1 MGSQRFGSQNALL
14 KRVRQYANGATLFR
28 KAGSAEPG
36 VLPVSSSGNEVA
48 VRGYLQAAPSD
59 LPVAQTA
66 VSPSLLTAPPSL
78 PLDLPAAPIQPLP
91 AAPAPMGPAT
101 SSPLPEPTATTGP
114 VVQAAPQS
122 DDDDWGGQWQRL
134 KRVFQ
139 KHQVKQ
145 AQEEAQTQEESQPTA
160 TDAVIQRA
168 AAAAESSS
176 GAAAAELGQQP
187 ALQDA
192 QDWPVIR
199 KRPET
204 PGKPPITP
212 TAVPPP
218 TPTPQQEE
226 QIRAKLSDITAS
238 QPTDSSIEVHLPRR
252 PRPTGPAP
260 AAESPESVQRKESP
274 AAEPPPATQPGMV
287 PTEIGPL
294 PADMWE
300 ILGEPVP
307 TTEPESLDSDVVA
320 RGEDEEGNEPTASAQ
335 IETGVGPA
343 EAVQRAIAAVE
354 TPSAPAPEADL
365 RPTLPSLSN
374 EPVAE
379 TAVSPPTPA
388 AQIQREPEHA
398 QPEADSGQEG
408 IAPPLAAE
416 TEQRPSTP
424 TESTRTEPMEGP
436 KATLDVEA
444 VTAPPTVQRQPE
456 QPTSTPS
463 QPVPTSVEDPATT
476 TQAEAVQRAIA
487 HVEAA
492 TEQEDTRQTESGEI
506 TADPITAGQHQTAS
520 TPEVVS
526 EPVASE
532 AVVPEA
538 DAPAATS
545 KSGQVVHAPKEAIIP
560 PDVPQAENAPVSTP
574 TTAAAATVQRQLDGP
589 DATNLPE
596 AALSPSEDVTD
607 SLEVSEATAATP
619 TSDETVQRAIAAAES
634 TDIETA
640 VSPPEPTAI
649 APSRPHPELTTGV
662 EPTDE
667 KSVTAASPDVAQ
679 RAMTEIEGPV
689 AAESEMETTAV
700 APTPDQ
706 DQLETSAGSASEA
719 IMSDTTELTSEQ
731 PATPEAGQRAA
742 VAAESSSVQPADV
755 LSSLGIEET
764 TADPVSLEIE
774 ERVAVPVPA
783 VQKDREA
790 VSASPE
796 AVQRAIAAAE
806 TAATPDDVSVQQHVP
821 DETAVSGQV
830 VEHQPQIP
838 VAAPEPAQT
847 AQPQPETPVATPK
860 PVQTVQRQPE
870 MPPALPMDVPEPAS
884 ASDPLPVAETVQRAI
899 AAAEAPA
906 QPPSRAS
913 EAQMDMV
920 GDTAVPAATSP
931 GQTPTAD
938 SGTPPVPATEAG
950 HGAAPD
956 VETAAAAPSIADRSL
971 LDTPPTGP
979 QPPHDIAM
987 KEAKAAELSA
997 SVMETEVVA
1006 PASPEAIQRVI
1017 AQAESPT
1024 SIASDA
1030 QMPEVKTA
1038 VSESQLQRQPDVLAG
1053 PPPTVTA
1060 SEPVSGEVVQPVS
1073 QEAGQRAIAAAE
1085 APMTSES
1092 ESLLPATEVPM
1103 AVEAAT
1109 LRQRPETASSENI
1122 SAPVSETDRAPTQ
1135 AGPTTSEALQRAIAA
1150 AEAPAASKQDD
1161 LWLPTNEPT
1170 AVGSTTGQPQPEMA
1184 SSQTVPTGQNVSPPV
1199 PATPAMA
1206 EAVQRAITA
1215 AEAPAP
1221 SFPRPTLA
1229 QTAVSAAP
1237 KPSGSQG
1244 QPEAPRARA
1253 VGSRS
1258 QAAPAASVAA
1268 QRAIAVAEAPAQ
1280 PTPRLESLARN
1291 MWQIV
1296 ERPSAMDSS
1305 MTTTPN
1311 IMRAVSEELLLTD
1324 DVPADDLAITSTM
1337 PVVQRTEDDDV
1348 TADNAV
1354 EEAASEE
1361 AEVDID
1367 KLARQVYMQ
1376 LKRRLALEWE
1386 RGRGKR

>member
-36 VLPVSSSGNEVA
+36 ALPISSSGNEVA

-66 VSPSLLTAPPSL
+66 VSPAPLTAPPSL
-78 PLDLPAAPIQPLP
+78 PIDLPAAPIQPLP
-91 AAPAPMGPAT
+91 AAPAPTGLAT
-101 SSPLPEPTATTGP
+101 SPPLPEPTATTEP
-114 VVQAAPQS
+114 LVQAAPQS
-122 DDDDWGGQWQRL
+122 DDDDWGGQWQRM

-145 AQEEAQTQEESQPTA
+145 AQEGAQAQEESQPAA
-160 TDAVIQRA
+160 TDAAIQRA
-168 AAAAESSS
+168 AAAAESSA
-176 GAAAAELGQQP
+176 GAAAESGQQP

-192 QDWPVIR
+192 QDWPVMR
-199 KRPET
+199 KKPET
-204 PGKPPITP
+204 AGKPPITP

-343 EAVQRAIAAVE
+343 DAVQRAIAAAE

-388 AQIQREPEHA
+388 AQIQREPEPA

-408 IAPPLAAE
+408 IAPPLTVE
-416 TEQRPSTP
+416 TERRPSMP
-424 TESTRTEPMEGP
+424 TETTLTEPTEGP
-436 KATLDVEA
+436 KATLDAEA
-444 VTAPPTVQRQPE
+444 ATVPSAVQRQPE

-476 TQAEAVQRAIA
+476 TRAEAVQRAIA

-492 TEQEDTRQTESGEI
+492 TEQDDTRQTESGEN
-506 TADPITAGQHQTAS
+506 TAVPMSAGQHQTAS

-532 AVVPEA
+532 ATVSEA

-545 KSGQVVHAPKEAIIP
+545 QSGQVAHAPKEAITQP
-560 PDVPQAENAPVSTP
+560 NVTQADNAPVSTP

-619 TSDETVQRAIAAAES
+619 TSAETVQRAIAAAES

-689 AAESEMETTAV
+689 AAESEMEATAV
-700 APTPDQ
+700 APTADQ
-706 DQLETSAGSASEA
+706 GQPETPAGPASEA
-719 IMSDTTELTSEQ
+719 IMSDATELTSEP
-731 PATPEAGQRAA
+731 PATPEAVQRAA
-742 VAAESSSVQPADV
+742 AAAEAPSVQPADV
-755 LSSLGIEET
+755 SPSLEIGET
-764 TADPVSLEIE
+764 MADPVPE
-774 ERVAVPVPA
+774 VW
-783 VQKDREA
+783 KDMEA
-790 VSASPE
+790 ASASPE

-806 TAATPDDVSVQQHVP
+806 TATTPDDVSGQQPVP
-821 DETAVSGQV
+821 DETAVSRQS
-830 VEHQPQIP
+830 VEHQPQMP
-838 VAAPEPAQT
+838 VAASEPAQT
-847 AQPQPETPVATPK
+847 AQSQPETPVATPK
-860 PVQTVQRQPE
+860 PVQTTQRQPE
-870 MPPALPMDVPEPAS
+870 MPAARPIDMPEPAS
-884 ASDPLPVAETVQRAI
+884 ANDPLPAAEKVQRAI

-906 QPPSRAS
+906 QPPSSAP
-913 EAQMDMV
+913 EAQADKV
-920 GDTAVPAATSP
+920 EDTAVPAATSP
-931 GQTPTAD
+931 DQASIAD
-938 SGTPPVPATEAG
+938 SGTSPVPPTEAG

-956 VETAAAAPSIADRSL
+956 GETAVAAPPMADL
-971 LDTPPTGP
+971 PLPDTPPTGP

-1006 PASPEAIQRVI
+1006 PASPEAIQRAI
-1017 AQAESPT
+1017 TQAESPT
-1024 SIASDA
+1024 SVASDA
-1030 QMPEVKTA
+1030 QMSEGKTA

-1053 PPPTVTA
+1053 PPPTA
-1060 SEPVSGEVVQPVS
+1060 KASGEVAQPVS
-1073 QEAGQRAIAAAE
+1073 QETGRRAIAAAE
-1085 APMTSES
+1085 TRMVSEPAN
-1092 ESLLPATEVPM
+1092 LLSATEGPT

-1109 LRQRPETASSENI
+1109 LRQRPEKASLENI
-1122 SAPVSETDRAPTQ
+1122 SAPVPEADRLPTQ
-1135 AGPTTSEALQRAIAA
+1135 AGPTISEALQRAIAV
-1150 AEAPAASKQDD
+1150 AETPAPSKQDD
-1161 LWLPTNEPT
+1161 LLSPTNKPT
-1170 AVGSTTGQPQPEMA
+1170 AVGSTTGQPQPETV
-1184 SSQTVPTGQNVSPPV
+1184 SSPTAPTGQSVSPPV
-1199 PATPAMA
+1199 PVAPATS
-1206 EAVQRAITA
+1206 EAVQRAISA
-1215 AEAPAP
+1215 VEAPAP
-1221 SFPRPTLA
+1221 SFSRPALA

-1244 QPEAPRARA
+1244 QLEAPRARA

-1305 MTTTPN
+1305 TTTTPN

-1324 DVPADDLAITSTM
+1324 DVPAGDLAITSTM
-1337 PVVQRTEDDDV
+1337 PVVQRTEDDEVITD
-1348 TADNAV
+1348 DAV

-1367 KLARQVYMQ
+1367 KLARQVYTQ